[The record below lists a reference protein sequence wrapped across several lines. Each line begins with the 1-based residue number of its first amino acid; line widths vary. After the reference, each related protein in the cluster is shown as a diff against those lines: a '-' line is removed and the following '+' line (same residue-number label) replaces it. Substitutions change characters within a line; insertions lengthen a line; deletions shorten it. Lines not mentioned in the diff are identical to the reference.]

1 MWNRTARA
9 MELQLQFHLERMG
22 GVVVA
27 GVAFRSL
34 GRMSPGASATCEVTL
49 LPVAAGLH
57 ALRGCVVV
65 DMQSAQ
71 EFAQPSLGDV
81 LVDAPDAPLSD
92 VPLL

>member
-1 MWNRTARA
+1 MWPKA
-9 MELQLQFHLERMG
+9 
-22 GVVVA
+22 A
-27 GVAFRSL
+27 GQPAA
-34 GRMSPGASATCEVTL
+34 GASATCEVTL